1 MKRSASAQAVLGL
14 LTGTAFLG
22 LAGWLALSMKGPDGL
37 LSTDLT
43 LYCLLTGSYGAW
55 RILRSW
61 MLWREAEENA

>member
-1 MKRSASAQAVLGL
+1 MTARRFAPAIAGL

-22 LAGWLALSMKGPDGL
+22 LAAWLAFTMGGAEGGL
-37 LSTDLT
+37 GTDLT

-61 MLWREAEENA
+61 MLWRQREENA